1 LYHYNYLLLFNYFLV
16 TVEDGFESKI
26 GEPEK
31 FDAALGQIVESFSF
45 LDETLSNVIILLL
58 DIENNL
64 GYILTA
70 ELSYKNKINI
80 FGSLIKNNIE
90 KYKKS
95 SHEDI
100 EAQFKELLSLCNKA
114 EELRNQ
120 IMHSSYV
127 ANRYRIKT
135 TSKAKKGLK
144 KTIEAVNPD
153 YLLDIA
159 DFIAGVG
166 LHIEKFPTVL
176 GLADGFSVGP
186 NGIAYLKKDKILKN
200 FKHKIRNV

>member
-1 LYHYNYLLLFNYFLV
+1 MKYYDD
-16 TVEDGFESKI
+16 TISSGISFEGKI
-26 GEPEK
+26 GKPGK
-31 FDAALGQIVESFSF
+31 FYAALGHIVESFSF

-70 ELSYKNKINI
+70 ELSYKTKINI
-80 FGSLIKNNIE
+80 FGSLIKLNIE

-127 ANRYRIKT
+127 ADRYRIKT
-135 TSKAKKGLK
+135 TAKAKKGLK
-144 KTIEAVNPD
+144 KTIEGVNPD
-153 YLLDIA
+153 NLLDIA
-159 DFIAGVG
+159 DFIARVG
-166 LHIEKFPTVL
+166 LHVEEFPMVL
-176 GLADGFSVGP
+176 GIADRFSVGP
-186 NGIAYLKKDKILKN
+186 DGITYLKKDKILKT
-200 FKHKIRNV
+200 FKHTIRNV